1 MTPKYSQNR
10 LQMNKNNHNDNSNTK
25 QIVILGTGGTIAGKA
40 ASSTDNVGY
49 TAAQV
54 GVGQLLAAIPSLVG
68 MNGEARYGY
77 YELVC
82 EQVAQ
87 VDSKDMNFAVW
98 QLLAARCAHWL
109 AQPQVQGVVV
119 THGTDTL
126 EETAYFLQATLNP
139 SKPVVLA
146 CAMRPSTAIAPDGPQ
161 NLLDAL
167 AVAAHSG
174 AQGVVAVCAGLIH
187 SAFDVQKVHTSRLDA
202 FSSGDAGPVGT
213 VADGELSLYR
223 NWPLN
228 FPLNQPIAGVNIVN
242 SAIENIAKLTVLP
255 RVEIVLNH
263 TGSDG
268 TIVDAL
274 LAQLSASPS
283 TGLRGIVVA
292 ATGNGTVSTD
302 LEAALRRAQAAGVV
316 VWRSTR
322 CAFGQVIGKSDAE
335 FCDASGASQGLS
347 AVKARI
353 ALQFQ
358 LALVSS

>member
-1 MTPKYSQNR
+1 M
-10 LQMNKNNHNDNSNTK
+10 NTK
-25 QIVILGTGGTIAGKA
+25 NKQQIIILGTGGTIAGKA
-40 ASSTDNVGY
+40 ASRTDNVGY

-54 GVGQLLAAIPSLVG
+54 GVAQLLAAIPSLVG
-68 MNGEARYGY
+68 VNGSAQYAGFD
-77 YELVC
+77 LVC

-98 QLLAARCAHWL
+98 QQLLARCAHWL

-139 SKPVVLA
+139 SKPVVMA

-167 AVAAHSG
+167 AVATHSG
-174 AQGVVAVCAGLIH
+174 GQGVVAICAGVIH
-187 SAFDVQKVHTSRLDA
+187 SAFDVQKVHTSRIDA

-213 VADGELSLYR
+213 VAEGELTLYR
-223 NWPLN
+223 NWPS
-228 FPLNQPIAGVNIVN
+228 NQPLAGVNIDY
-242 SAIENIAKLTVLP
+242 SAIDNIAKLSALP
-255 RVEIVLNH
+255 RVDIVYNH
-263 TGSDG
+263 SGSDG
-268 TIVDAL
+268 AIVDAL
-274 LAQLSASPS
+274 LVQKDATPNQ
-283 TGLRGIVVA
+283 GLRGIVVA
-292 ATGNGTVSTD
+292 ATGNGTISTD

-335 FCDASGASQGLS
+335 FADASGASQGLT
-347 AVKARI
+347 AIKARV
-353 ALQFQ
+353 ALMLQ
-358 LALVSS
+358 LAAGSAAV